1 VWVPTCGSE
10 SDSRAEFPCRRRFVD
25 VAVQA
30 VLNPAGGRVMTRGV
44 ITDADV
50 SHQKASLDVML
61 AALLS
66 LTA

>member
-1 VWVPTCGSE
+1 M
-10 SDSRAEFPCRRRFVD
+10 
-25 VAVQA
+25 QA
-30 VLNPAGGRVMTRGV
+30 VLNPAGGRVMMGEV

-50 SHQKASLDVML
+50 GHQKASLDVML